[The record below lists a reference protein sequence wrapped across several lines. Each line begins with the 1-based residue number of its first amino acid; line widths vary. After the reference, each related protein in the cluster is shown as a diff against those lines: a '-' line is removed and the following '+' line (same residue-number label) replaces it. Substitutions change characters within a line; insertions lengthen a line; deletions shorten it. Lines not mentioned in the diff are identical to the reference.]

1 MQGAGVRSIFK
12 PHLIARDKDMQV
24 TQSSVGRKII
34 MAVTG
39 TMLIAFVCVHLLGN
53 SSLFFGSA
61 AINAY
66 AQKLHSL
73 GPVVWIFRLVM
84 LGVFAVHIFFGIQL
98 TLENRAATPD
108 KNVQVKRLKT
118 GFAAETMIV
127 SGLVLLA
134 FVVYHLLHFTVRVT
148 NPEIYVPIEGGHGMV
163 DVFVM
168 MTMGFKQLFS
178 VLLYVIGMG
187 FLFLHVSHGFQSM
200 FQTYGLSNDRTL
212 PVMGNFSKL
221 VGVVLLAGYASI
233 PLLIIFGI
241 VR

>member
-1 MQGAGVRSIFK
+1 MQ
-12 PHLIARDKDMQV
+12 L

-66 AQKLHSL
+66 AQNLHSL

-84 LGVFAVHIFFGIQL
+84 LGIFAVHIFFGIQL
-98 TLENRAATPD
+98 TLENKAATPN
-108 KNVQVKRLKT
+108 KNVMVRRLKT

-134 FVVYHLLHFTVRVT
+134 FAIYHLLHFTVRVT
-148 NPEIYVPIEGGHGMV
+148 NPDIYVPIEGGGGMV
-163 DVFVM
+163 DVFYMVV
-168 MTMGFKQLFS
+168 TGFSSLFT
-178 VLLYVIGMG
+178 VLLYVIAMG

-212 PVMGNFSKL
+212 PVMENVSKFVAVILL
-221 VGVVLLAGYASI
+221 VGYASI
-233 PLLIIFGI
+233 PLLIIFGL
-241 VR
+241 VK